1 MIFYLAAL
9 ALTVLYLVYTKTQE
23 EYLAQDPV
31 IQRLVW
37 KLSPV
42 FPELK
47 RVKVLRSPTTS
58 YTLNKYRV
66 YLCVR
71 NKVTKR
77 ILSDNVL
84 TYVLLHELAHALN
97 VNYGHGSTYQ
107 SIFRSLLNRA
117 VRNKLYKHTYI
128 PTNYCEDPH
137 FPDKKG
143 QPQGQPQSH
152 PQDQNQTSG
161 HPYWPLL
168 PGYHRE
174 PTTASLWP
182 RS

>member
-1 MIFYLAAL
+1 MIFYLAAF
-9 ALTVLYLVYTKTQE
+9 ALVVLYLVYTKAQE
-23 EYLAQDPV
+23 SYLAKDPI
-31 IQRLVW
+31 IQRLVK
-37 KLSPV
+37 KLTPV

-47 RVKVLRSPTTS
+47 RVKVMRSPSTS

-71 NKVTKR
+71 NQATRKTFP
-77 ILSDNVL
+77 DNVL

-117 VRNKLYKHTYI
+117 IRANLYKHVYI
-128 PTNYCEDPH
+128 PTNYCSNPNFPH
-137 FPDKKG
+137 G
-143 QPQGQPQSH
+143 QGQYWTL
-152 PQDQNQTSG
+152 DDKD
-161 HPYWPLL
+161 PYWPLL

-174 PTTASLWP
+174 PTTTN
-182 RS
+182 